1 MTEKEFLQEYD
12 ISQFD
17 RPSVAADIA
26 VLAIRSEYTD
36 NYRRE
41 ANKKLSVLLVKR
53 GAYPYKDKWALPGGF
68 LQQNETLEECAVR
81 KTIEKTGVDP
91 VSVMPTGVF
100 SELDRDPRTRV
111 ISHAFVSVLT
121 EDVDIKSTGEAG
133 ETKWFDVEF
142 TREGESCTLR
152 LRSDNITIETIMKRS
167 SHKFGNYRYTYIS
180 GDKLAFDHSLIL
192 AASLSALRKNA
203 DNYSVTMDFLPDKFT
218 LNQFQ
223 CVQEAILNKPL
234 LAANFRRKAAAFVEE
249 TDEYI
254 TGAGH
259 RPAKLYTRKEK

>member
-1 MTEKEFLQEYD
+1 MTENEFLQEYD

-17 RPSVAADIA
+17 RPSVAADIV
-26 VLAIRSEYTD
+26 VLAIRNELTD

-53 GAYPYKDKWALPGGF
+53 SDYPFKDQWSLPGGF
-68 LQQNETLEECAVR
+68 LLQNETLEECAIR
-81 KTIEKTGVDP
+81 KTFEKTGVHP

-111 ISHAFVSVLT
+111 ISNAFVSVLT
-121 EDVDIKSTGEAG
+121 EDVDIPYSTGMG

-142 TREGESCTLR
+142 TKENDTFTLM
-152 LRSDNITIETIMKRS
+152 LRSNDITIKTVMSES
-167 SHKFGNYRYTYIS
+167 SHKFGEYRYKYIS

-192 AASLSALRKNA
+192 FSSLSTLRKNA
-203 DNYSVTMDFLPDKFT
+203 DNYYITLDFLPEKFT
-218 LNQFQ
+218 LTQFQ
-223 CVQEAILNKPL
+223 SVQEAIQNKPQIT
-234 LAANFRRKAAAFVEE
+234 ANFRRKTESYVTP